1 VGGQRV
7 EEVEERPQGSRTGAR
22 GELGVEVGE
31 GECVVGAAGCGEAAL
46 DLNRECVLV
55 GKEGGGEAAG
65 EEPAREPQSVGLV
78 ATPAGVSGDE
88 AMDELPD
95 EILVLVVVHWC
106 ARRPVEAELGF
117 QRLSTGFGNFCGCG
131 ANVTKPALARLQA
144 GLRVGS

>member
-1 VGGQRV
+1 MRTRRWRGVGRRASQGGRGAATA
-7 EEVEERPQGSRTGAR
+7 RPDGR
-22 GELGVEVGE
+22 
-31 GECVVGAAGCGEAAL
+31 VVGAAGCSEAAL
-46 DLNRECVLV
+46 YLVRGCVLV
-55 GKEGGGEAAG
+55 GKEGGGQAAG

-95 EILVLVVVHWC
+95 EILGLVVVHWC